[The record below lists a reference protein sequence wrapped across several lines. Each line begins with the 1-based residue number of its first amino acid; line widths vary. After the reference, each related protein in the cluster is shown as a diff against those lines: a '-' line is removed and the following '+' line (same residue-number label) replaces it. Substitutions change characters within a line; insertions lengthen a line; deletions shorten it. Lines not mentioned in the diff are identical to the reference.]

1 MSIFERLKEERSKM
15 GLNQDDFAEIGGV
28 KRRAQSTY
36 ETGER
41 LPDAGYLSK
50 IAEAGVDVAYILT
63 GVRSG
68 AAKLEAQGEAAD
80 GAVDLERLEMVMRV
94 LDEALTKYRRV
105 LDPDKKA
112 KVIALLYQLAGQPGY
127 ASATAE
133 KMLELVD

>member
-1 MSIFERLKEERSKM
+1 MSSL
-15 GLNQDDFAEIGGV
+15 
-28 KRRAQSTY
+28 
-36 ETGER
+36 GER
-41 LPDAGYLSK
+41 LEEEINRLGGVSSLANALGIARNTLYNWVSKENIPANKLVEIAGAGAD
-50 IAEAGVDVAYILT
+50 IAYVIT